1 MRGRPRLAVVSH
13 GAVEPTFRRKWEQVA
28 AYGWRILLVVPE
40 WWPEGGRIQRGH
52 PSRKGRLEVRVA
64 RGFLLGRLGRFM
76 YRGLDRLVR
85 PFNPDLI
92 HAEEEPFSMA
102 GYQAYG
108 LASRL
113 RVPFTFYT
121 WENVRRRYPVPQNLT
136 LPSLIRGSAG
146 AMAGNAEAARI
157 VRRWGFKGPL
167 TTVPQYGVDGGEF
180 RPRPV
185 AACRRALGLP
195 LNVKLAGYVG
205 RLVPEKGVATLLKAV
220 GSLPPRVHAL
230 VVGGGPHEAAL
241 KAAARPLGGRVHFI
255 RALPRGR
262 VPLAMG
268 ARDSLVL
275 PSHTTRDWKEQF
287 GRVVVEALSCG
298 RWVLGSRSGE
308 IPNVVGDRRL
318 TFREG
323 DTRALARKLGWL
335 LLGRP
340 PVGLRARLST
350 RARREFSEAAVARSV
365 HGLLR
370 RALAGAPK
378 KA

>member
-1 MRGRPRLAVVSH
+1 MSVHPRLAVVSH

-28 AYGWRILLVVPE
+28 ALGWRVLLVVPE
-40 WWPEGGRIQRGH
+40 WWPEGGRVQRGRA
-52 PSRKGRLEVRVA
+52 SRKGRLEVRVA

-76 YRGLDRLVR
+76 YRGLDRLVG
-85 PFNPDLI
+85 PFNPDLV

-102 GYQAYG
+102 GYQAFG
-108 LASRL
+108 VASRL
-113 RVPFTFYT
+113 GVPFTFYT
-121 WENVRRRYPVPQNLT
+121 WENICRRYPVPQNLT
-136 LPSLIRGSAG
+136 LPLVVRRSAG

-167 TTVPQYGVDGGEF
+167 ATVPQYGVDPGEF
-180 RPRPV
+180 RPRP
-185 AACRRALGLP
+185 AAECRRALGLP
-195 LNVKLAGYVG
+195 LDVKLAGYVG
-205 RLVPEKGVATLLKAV
+205 RLVPEKGVEALLKAV

-241 KAAARPLGGRVHFI
+241 KAVAHPLGRRVHFI
-255 RALPRGR
+255 RALPRKR

-268 ARDSLVL
+268 ALDCLVL
-275 PSHTTRDWKEQF
+275 PSLTTRDWKEQF

-308 IPNVVGDRRL
+308 IPNVVGDPRL
-318 TFREG
+318 TFGEG
-323 DTRALARKLGWL
+323 DSRALARKLDWL

-340 PVGLRARLST
+340 PLGLKARLAT
-350 RARREFSEAAVARSV
+350 RARREFSEGAVARAV
-365 HGLLR
+365 DRLLR
-370 RALAGAPK
+370 RALK